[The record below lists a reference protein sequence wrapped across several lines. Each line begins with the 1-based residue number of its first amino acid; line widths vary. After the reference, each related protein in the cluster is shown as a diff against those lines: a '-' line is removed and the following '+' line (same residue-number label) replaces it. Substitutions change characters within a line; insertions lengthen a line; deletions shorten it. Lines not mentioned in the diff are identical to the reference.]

1 MQLSAIFG
9 LKTDKGRVTMNTKKK
24 GDIILYIIK
33 QLRFTAERN
42 NKPFD
47 EGDLFFSLAFR
58 TDKELKQILKL
69 CGGNE

>member
-1 MQLSAIFG
+1 
-9 LKTDKGRVTMNTKKK
+9 MNTKKK